1 MKVFFFPHSYLRD
14 RQLDTIRSWDL
25 GEVLNPEIAKRSG
38 AQISEKAALSGSV
51 GRTWRQ
57 RFPLVNVKLRPKAA
71 SPDAVVYVWGAVIA
85 TGKFIVE
92 LDNPYSLVAYNPSS
106 MTLWRH
112 ALSYVLRSSRCL
124 QIRCISKAC
133 RAAVGELFGKA
144 VLDKAIVVYP
154 RMAQQISNV
163 DRLEPGGPRFLF
175 VGTQFLIKGG
185 PELLEA
191 FRLVKL
197 KIPSAKLDL
206 VTFLPM
212 EYASLAQHD
221 GVQIHKANLSRSEI
235 WSKFMRNADVLVH
248 PSYMESFGMVV
259 LEAISHGLAVVAN
272 DVYAH
277 REMVLNGENGF
288 LLEPP
293 VHYWSG
299 VLAGPLFLN
308 QFDAGNYIKR
318 IDKAAYVKKL
328 ADAMVAVAEDPARL
342 LSYRQRS
349 CTIFTQM
356 MGYRPSHYTQLT
368 AHEPLSRI

>member
-1 MKVFFFPHSYLRD
+1 MKIFFFPHSYLRD
-14 RQLDTIRSWDL
+14 RHLDTIRCWNSCH
-25 GEVLNPEIAKRSG
+25 VINPELAYKVRG
-38 AQISEKAALSGSV
+38 AQVSEKAALSGSV
-51 GRTWRQ
+51 GRNWRQ
-57 RFPLVNVKLRPKAA
+57 KLPLVNVKLRPKAA
-71 SPDAVVYVWGAVIA
+71 PPDAVIYVWGAVIA
-85 TGKFIVE
+85 TGEFIVD

-124 QIRCISKAC
+124 QIRCISEAC

-154 RMAQQISNV
+154 RMTQQVANV

-191 FRLVKL
+191 FRLVRL

-206 VTFLPM
+206 VTHLPV
-212 EYASLAQHD
+212 EYESLAQHD

-342 LSYRQRS
+342 LSYRQKS
-349 CTIFTQM
+349 CTNFTQM
-356 MGYRPSHYTQLT
+356 MGHRPRSE
-368 AHEPLSRI
+368 HER

>member
-14 RQLDTIRSWDL
+14 RHLDTIRYWDSI
-25 GEVLNPEIAKRSG
+25 EVLNSKIASRSRG
-38 AQISEKAALSGSV
+38 AQVSEKAALSGAV
-51 GRTWRQ
+51 GRSWRQ
-57 RFPLVNVKLRPKAA
+57 KLPLVNIKIRPKEA
-71 SPDAVVYVWGAVIA
+71 PLDAVIYVWGALIA
-85 TGKFIVE
+85 TGKFIVD
-92 LDNPYSLVAYNPSS
+92 LDNPYSLVAYNPSA

-112 ALSYVLRSSRCL
+112 ALGYILRSKRCV
-124 QIRCISKAC
+124 QIRCISEAC

-154 RMAQQISNV
+154 RMTQQVTNV
-163 DRLEPGGPRFLF
+163 DQLEPGGPRFLF

-191 FRLVKL
+191 FRIVKS
-197 KIPSAKLDL
+197 KIPCAQLHL
-206 VTFLPM
+206 VTHLPD
-212 EYASLAQHD
+212 EYAALTQQE
-221 GVQIHKANLSRSEI
+221 GVQIHRANLSRSEI

-277 REMVLNGENGF
+277 REMVLDGENGF

-318 IDKAAYVKKL
+318 FDKAAYVKKL

-342 LSYRQRS
+342 LSYRQKS
-349 CTIFTQM
+349 CTILTQM
-356 MGYRPSHYTQLT
+356 MGHR
-368 AHEPLSRI
+368 SRIEHER

>member
-1 MKVFFFPHSYLRD
+1 MKIHFYPHRYLRD
-14 RQLDTIRSWDL
+14 RHLDTIRRWPAHQ
-25 GEVLNPEIAKRSG
+25 VLNPELADRERG
-38 AQISEKAALSGSV
+38 AQVSEQAALSGSV
-51 GRTWRQ
+51 GRNWRQ
-57 RFPLVNVKLRPKAA
+57 RLPLANIKIRPKEA
-71 SPDAVVYVWGAVIA
+71 PLDAVIYVWGAVIA
-85 TGKFIVE
+85 TGKFIVD
-92 LDNPYSLVAYNPSS
+92 LDNPYSLVAYNPSA

-112 ALSYVLRSSRCL
+112 ALSYVLRSTRCV
-124 QIRCISKAC
+124 QIRCISEAC

-154 RMAQQISNV
+154 RMTQQVTKV
-163 DRLEPGGPRFLF
+163 DRVELEGPRFLF

-191 FRLVKL
+191 FRQVRF
-197 KIPSAKLDL
+197 KIPSAQLDV
-206 VTFLPM
+206 VTHLPT
-212 EYASLAQHD
+212 EYVSLAQPE
-221 GVQIHKANLSRSEI
+221 GVQIHKANFSRSEI

-248 PSYMESFGMVV
+248 PSYMESFGMVI
-259 LEAISHGLAVVAN
+259 LEAISNGLAVVAN

-277 REMVLNGENGF
+277 REMVLNGENGI

-342 LSYRQRS
+342 LSYRQKS
-349 CTIFTQM
+349 CTNFTQM
-356 MGYRPSHYTQLT
+356 MGHRSCSE
-368 AHEPLSRI
+368 HER